1 MCLYT
6 KQPRPA
12 VAEKTINCYKTV
24 RCQKINGIV
33 AYFFS
38 EFYGFRYEIGKEYI
52 VKKGKII
59 SFPDDESYLP
69 KKRKKNHV
77 VSYGFHSYA
86 RLKDAMGAIDYDN
99 YNVIFKCEIPVGAKY
114 WTGNIDLYEEGDC
127 NYKEYCSER
136 IKVVAWRYK
145 KDSKW
150 NYGTVPGE

>member
-6 KQPRPA
+6 KQHKPD
-12 VAEKTINCYKTV
+12 VAKKTIICYKAV
-24 RCQKINGIV
+24 RYQKV
-33 AYFFS
+33 KDAVTYFFS
-38 EFYGFRYEIGKEYI
+38 EFYGFCYEIGKEYI
-52 VKKGKII
+52 VKKGKEI

-69 KKRKKNHV
+69 KEKNH
-77 VSYGFHSYA
+77 SILYGFHSYA
-86 RLKDAMGAIDYDN
+86 RLKDAIGTIDYSN
-99 YNVIFKCEIPVGAKY
+99 YEVILKCEIPAGAKY
-114 WTGNIDLYEEGDC
+114 WTGNIDMYEEGDR